1 MSTKRALIPILLF
14 FTFLSVMAVIQFAS
28 PDMPDN
34 DGFYHIKMAWLMRTE
49 GLKPDFQ
56 WLPLTILNAD
66 EFYDHHF
73 LYHVA
78 LIPFTFGDLRIGAK
92 WSAVAFSALAFLSIW
107 VLLRRQKIPLAW
119 LWSLLLLAISEAFLY
134 RMSITRAQSLSLAML
149 ALGFMW
155 MLENKHK
162 HLAVLS
168 FFYVWAYNA
177 FPLMPAL
184 AFLYCVAILIIEHKL
199 DIKPLIWSSVGV
211 VAGLIINP
219 YFPDNLIFTYHHFL
233 PKLLDA
239 TSVRVGNEWYP
250 YETETLLNNSLLA
263 LLLFVSATFGVGL
276 TNRKMDTR
284 TAASFLIA
292 LLFGF
297 MLFKSRRF
305 IEYFPPFAL
314 IFAAFAWAPL
324 FTKEYQ
330 LLTWSSIFN
339 KNNNFLS
346 NYPKVTKFLQIN
358 IPLFVLT
365 IMLILG
371 MIKNIPATQG
381 QIAKSKPYDLYQ
393 NASLWLQE
401 HTSAGERVFQT
412 DWDDFPR
419 LFFYNTHNT
428 YLIGLDPTYLQLYDE
443 DLYKTWVDITRGNV
457 EQPSKIILE
466 EFLARYVHSDLN
478 HKAFLE
484 QVAKDLNM
492 LEVYRDD
499 QAVIFEIIQP

>member
-1 MSTKRALIPILLF
+1 MFTKRAIIPFILFMIF
-14 FTFLSVMAVIQFAS
+14 FSSMALIQFAT

-56 WLPLTILNAD
+56 WLPLTILNAE

-92 WSAVAFSALAFLSIW
+92 WSAVVFSALSFLCIW
-107 VLLRRQKIPLAW
+107 LLLYRQKIPLAW
-119 LWSLLLLAISEAFLY
+119 MWSLLLLAISEAFLY

-155 MLENKHK
+155 MLENKYK

-168 FFYVWAYNA
+168 FFYVWTYNA

-184 AFLYCVAILIIEHKL
+184 AFLYCMSIFIIEHKVV
-199 DIKPLIWSSVGV
+199 IKPILYSSIGV
-211 VAGLIINP
+211 LAGLIINP
-219 YFPDNLIFTYHHFL
+219 YFPDNLVFTYHHFL

-250 YETETLLNNSLLA
+250 YQTETLLNNSTIA

-276 TNRKMDTR
+276 TNRKMDVR
-284 TAASFLIA
+284 TTASFLFA

-314 IFAAFAWAPL
+314 IFAAFAWAPV
-324 FTKEYQ
+324 FRKEYQ
-330 LLTWSSIFN
+330 LLTWSSILN
-339 KNNNFLS
+339 KNS
-346 NYPKVTKFLQIN
+346 NMVSSQPSITKFLQTN
-358 IPLFVLT
+358 IPLFVLA
-365 IMLILG
+365 ILFIFG
-371 MIKNIPATQG
+371 ITQSIPTTQN
-381 QIAKSKPYDLYQ
+381 QIAKSKPYNLYQ
-393 NASLWLQE
+393 NSSIWLQE
-401 HTSAGERVFQT
+401 NTPVGERIFHT

-428 YLIGLDPTYLQLYDE
+428 YIIGLDPTYMQFYNE
-443 DLYKTWVDITRGNV
+443 ELYKTWVSITRGEV
-457 EQPSKIILE
+457 EEPSRIILE
-466 EFLARYVHSDLN
+466 KFSAKYIHTDLGHQGFL
-478 HKAFLE
+478 
-484 QVAKDLNM
+484 QQAKKDKNLI
-492 LEVYRDD
+492 EVYRDD
-499 QAVIFEIIQP
+499 QAVIFEIYQP

>member
-1 MSTKRALIPILLF
+1 MFTKRAIIPFILFLIF
-14 FTFLSVMAVIQFAS
+14 FSSMALIQFAT

-49 GLKPDFQ
+49 GLKPNFQ
-56 WLPLTILNAD
+56 WLPLTILNAE

-92 WSAVAFSALAFLSIW
+92 WSAVFFSALAFLSIW
-107 VLLRRQKIPLAW
+107 ILLRRQKVPLAW

-134 RMSITRAQSLSLAML
+134 RMSFTRAQSLSLAML

-155 MLENKHK
+155 MLENKYK
-162 HLAVLS
+162 HVAVLS
-168 FFYVWAYNA
+168 FFYVWMYNA

-184 AFLYCVAILIIEHKL
+184 AFLYCVATLIIENKL

-263 LLLFVSATFGVGL
+263 LILFVSATFGIGL

-314 IFAAFAWAPL
+314 IFAAFAWAPV
-324 FTKEYQ
+324 FRKEYQ
-330 LLTWSSIFN
+330 LLTWSSYFS
-339 KNNNFLS
+339 NNFLS
-346 NYPKVTKFLQIN
+346 NYPKVTKFLQTN
-358 IPLFVLT
+358 IPLLVLI
-365 IMLILG
+365 IMLIFG
-371 MIKNIPATQG
+371 VAKSIPATQS
-381 QIAKSKPYDLYQ
+381 QIAKSKPYNLYE

-401 HTSAGERVFQT
+401 NTPAGERIFHT

-428 YLIGLDPTYLQLYDE
+428 YIIGLDPTYMQFYDN
-443 DLYKTWVDITRGNV
+443 DLYQTWVSITRGEV
-457 EQPSKIILE
+457 KEPSKVILE
-466 EFLARYVHSDLN
+466 KFSAKYVHTDLN
-478 HKAFLE
+478 HQKFL
-484 QVAKDLNM
+484 QQAKNDKNLI
-492 LEVYRDD
+492 EVYRDN
-499 QAVIFEIIQP
+499 QAVIFQISHP